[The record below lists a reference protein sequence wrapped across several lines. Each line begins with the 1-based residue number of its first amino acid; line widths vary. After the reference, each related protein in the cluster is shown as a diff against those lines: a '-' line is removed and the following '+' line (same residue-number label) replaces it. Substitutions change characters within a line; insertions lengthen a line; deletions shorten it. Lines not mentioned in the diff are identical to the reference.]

1 MPIRR
6 NHIGRVDH
14 FGLPAILVPFPFSK
28 DDHQV
33 ANADAFCR
41 KNKNAVW
48 FEEARLNWS
57 EWEKSA
63 TFLSELG
70 PRASGESQ
78 QVLKDIC
85 EFIQSF

>member
-1 MPIRR
+1 MLTL
-6 NHIGRVDH
+6 
-14 FGLPAILVPFPFSK
+14 LP
-28 DDHQV
+28 
-33 ANADAFCR
+33 

-57 EWEKSA
+57 EREKSA

-78 QVLKDIC
+78 QVLKT
-85 EFIQSF
+85 FVLFNLL